1 MMHRPVFG
9 TFHCKF
15 MIVDRKVA
23 LLNSN
28 NIQDRP
34 NVEMMIHLEGPI
46 VDSLYD
52 TALISWFRPMHPP
65 LPLLDTR
72 YRPPEGGY
80 KFGMDNEYATTCIL
94 DGSQGAELYKKLEAG
109 GIHDGHVDTGG
120 KEDPASSG
128 CQDARI
134 PFISGTYQTITEH
147 LSKPSSRFTCK
158 FPGLILRRRR
168 RSARY
173 SCQFGV

>member
-1 MMHRPVFG
+1 
-9 TFHCKF
+9 
-15 MIVDRKVA
+15 MIVDRKMA

-34 NVEMMIHLEGPI
+34 NMEMMIHLEGPI

-65 LPLLDTR
+65 LPLLDSR
-72 YRPPEGGY
+72 YRPPEEGY
-80 KFGMDNEYATTCIL
+80 KFGMENEYATAWIL
-94 DGSQGAELYKKLEAG
+94 DGSKGAELFQTLQQGAG
-109 GIHDGHVDTGG
+109 GRHDGEVDKRG
-120 KEDPASSG
+120 KEDPASSESLG
-128 CQDARI
+128 TGV

-147 LSKPSSRFTCK
+147 LSKPSCCFTSK
-158 FPGLILRRRR
+158 SLGLTLYRCR

-173 SCQFGV
+173 ARQYTV